1 MERDLMVLA
10 RRTAVTMLSTV
21 LVLGPGSPVCLA
33 GRQDQGRGPSPHPKL
48 SRALSEK
55 ARGEGAERVDVIVA
69 FVSRPAEGE
78 PSLASQMDGEKKQG
92 YKRLSF
98 EAMQVPARALEALAN
113 HPNVKFVSADEAV
126 TSHSV
131 AARETARVPG
141 SSTVSS
147 TTNTTYDGNGVAV
160 AVLDS
165 GVYSHGDYDATLLA
179 QFDFVGAAA
188 GVETGFS
195 DTFGHG
201 THVAGMIG
209 ADGHYSTSEKY
220 RGAAADGGIVSLR
233 VLNELGVGSVSDV
246 LQALDWILTTGKT
259 TYGIRVANLSLGKGV
274 DTALASDPLVQA
286 VDAVWDAG
294 VVVVVS
300 AGNFGWTGHYT
311 ITSPGISR
319 KVITVGSLTDN
330 DTGSNFADDY
340 VSTYSSRGPTL
351 YDHVLKPDLVAPGNR
366 VIATFAEISTLGT
379 LLPGNILCG
388 SNGSSNCNQ
397 RYLRLSGSSMAT
409 AVVSGAVARM
419 LDKDGTLSPSTV
431 KARLMKSARKIA
443 GDPTVTGAG
452 VLDVNA
458 AMNLTGT
465 LKSQTQALSPLIA
478 LSSDS
483 TRVYVED
490 TSKLWGSSQWAAGYI
505 WTNGSLWSNG
515 YTSASG
521 YVWSDASLW
530 SNEYL
535 WSNGSI
541 WSNGFIW
548 SNGSIWSNGFI
559 WSNYVQPFSL
569 GTEDSVTGTGN

>member
-1 MERDLMVLA
+1 
-10 RRTAVTMLSTV
+10 
-21 LVLGPGSPVCLA
+21 
-33 GRQDQGRGPSPHPKL
+33 
-48 SRALSEK
+48 
-55 ARGEGAERVDVIVA
+55 
-69 FVSRPAEGE
+69 
-78 PSLASQMDGEKKQG
+78 
-92 YKRLSF
+92 
-98 EAMQVPARALEALAN
+98 
-113 HPNVKFVSADEAV
+113 
-126 TSHSV
+126 
-131 AARETARVPG
+131 
-141 SSTVSS
+141 
-147 TTNTTYDGNGVAV
+147 
-160 AVLDS
+160 
-165 GVYSHGDYDATLLA
+165 
-179 QFDFVGAAA
+179 
-188 GVETGFS
+188 
-195 DTFGHG
+195 
-201 THVAGMIG
+201 
-209 ADGHYSTSEKY
+209 
-220 RGAAADGGIVSLR
+220 
-233 VLNELGVGSVSDV
+233 
-246 LQALDWILTTGKT
+246 
-259 TYGIRVANLSLGKGV
+259 
-274 DTALASDPLVQA
+274 
-286 VDAVWDAG
+286 
-294 VVVVVS
+294 
-300 AGNFGWTGHYT
+300 
-311 ITSPGISR
+311 
-319 KVITVGSLTDN
+319 
-330 DTGSNFADDY
+330 
-340 VSTYSSRGPTL
+340 
-351 YDHVLKPDLVAPGNR
+351 
-366 VIATFAEISTLGT
+366 
-379 LLPGNILCG
+379 
-388 SNGSSNCNQ
+388 
-397 RYLRLSGSSMAT
+397 
-409 AVVSGAVARM
+409 M